1 MRQGKSASSVAVVLG
16 GIGGLWCEGEEM
28 ASSEL
33 GKAGQ
38 VALVLEQTKEYAEH
52 YPVRMTLV
60 QH

>member
-1 MRQGKSASSVAVVLG
+1 MVLG